1 MLKSNFK
8 QLFNR
13 GQKETLKIH
22 GQLVSLDSVES
33 PKVVYLSLFYSCF
46 WNILLKYLA
55 HSKFWNTSMIQYSY
69 LHILINVTYLTWP
82 IAYVDQ
88 PSLMGHSL
96 CSCISIGM
104 IILWH
109 CTQSAISPSFMLRSL
124 RSLVLKSLQ
133 PGCRSPL
140 ERLPGITKL
149 FTFLG

>member
-1 MLKSNFK
+1 MKPFWPK
-8 QLFNR
+8 V
-13 GQKETLKIH
+13 KIYLKISN
-22 GQLVSLDSVES
+22 L
-33 PKVVYLSLFYSCF
+33 PPPPTPPWNILSLLWNYLIPLLFFYSCF